1 MPSEG
6 IIITVYLCTWL
17 TVLGAVW
24 GSFADCA
31 VSRWAAGERMF
42 AGRSRCAACGHIL
55 SALDLIPV
63 FSWLF
68 RRGRCRYCGE
78 KIPADCLAAALA
90 GALGFLIL
98 GLTVP
103 LPALGQWIIWWA
115 LLLALSLADWARRI
129 IPNPLLLALLVNRIV
144 WFFVQKEK
152 FQEFLNIF
160 MSCLVPAALL
170 ALVLLA
176 ERLLGREVMGGGDIK
191 LLFVLSFY
199 LDWAN
204 MLLLLLV
211 SCIFGILWSV
221 PAGWKRGT
229 AVPFGPFLAAG
240 AVMTVCFGNPVI
252 QWYFGLF

>member
-1 MPSEG
+1 MPLNEDT
-6 IIITVYLCTWL
+6 ILTMYLAFWL
-17 TVLGAVW
+17 TVLGAAL
-24 GSFADCA
+24 GSFLDCA

-42 AGRSRCAACGHIL
+42 AGRFSLRRMWTYFVDFGPDSRIQLAFSPGEV
-55 SALDLIPV
+55 PV
-63 FSWLF
+63 L
-68 RRGRCRYCGE
+68 RR
-78 KIPADCLAAALA
+78 KIPADCLAAELA

-144 WFFVQKEK
+144 WFFVRKEK

-176 ERLLGREVMGGGDIK
+176 ERFLGREVMGGGDIK

-221 PAGWKRGT
+221 PAGLETGDS
-229 AVPFGPFLAAG
+229 G
-240 AVMTVCFGNPVI
+240 ALRSLPG
-252 QWYFGLF
+252 GGRSRDSLF